1 MASGRTIWADLLTD
15 EERAVLAVGSRSQPQ
30 SHPDVLVI
38 GGGVLGVTT
47 ALACHR
53 AGLGQVALV
62 EAGELGSGS
71 TAGAAGLLIPEAHQ
85 GSDPEA
91 FVELARTSL
100 GLWRELESGTPGGVG
115 LKELEWIGFA
125 PLPAGFLADPP
136 SSVEW
141 LSVDDVAQLVPGLA
155 LETSGAL
162 IRHQG
167 RVNPLRAVSR
177 MASQLPHVVTGVKA
191 TRCEE
196 KSGVV
201 VGISTTEGP
210 ISPGSVIFATG
221 GPPALAGL
229 DVGVPSDFVKGHLA
243 ATAPVSLTLPGSVAQ
258 LATQIEDGRL
268 LVGGTVDTDDRTP
281 GVNAEVL
288 EGVRRQLLAT
298 WPQLRDA
305 ALTHQ
310 WCCWRP
316 HHPDS
321 LPVIDRVPGLE
332 NAWFTSG
339 HYRTGILMAPVTARL
354 LSEWVSTG
362 QAPALAG
369 PWGIKGRWPS

>member
-1 MASGRTIWADLLTD
+1 MASGRTIWVDLLTD
-15 EERAVLAVGSRSQPQ
+15 EERAVLHAGSRSHP
-30 SHPDVLVI
+30 SHPDVLVV

-53 AGLGQVALV
+53 AGLGQVALI

-91 FVELARTSL
+91 FVELARSSL

-115 LKELEWIGFA
+115 LRELEWIGFA
-125 PLPAGFLADPP
+125 PLSAGFLADPP

-141 LSVDDVAQLVPGLA
+141 LSADDVAQLVPGLA

-268 LVGGTVDTDDRTP
+268 LVGGTVDADDLTP

-288 EGVRRQLLAT
+288 EGVRQQLLAT
-298 WPQLRDA
+298 WPQLRDRRAYPSVVLLA
-305 ALTHQ
+305 APPPGQ
-310 WCCWRP
+310 PARDRP
-316 HHPDS
+316 GAGARTRGSRAATSAPVSSWPPS
-321 LPVIDRVPGLE
+321 LPASFPIGSVRDR
-332 NAWFTSG
+332 
-339 HYRTGILMAPVTARL
+339 RR
-354 LSEWVSTG
+354 
-362 QAPALAG
+362 
-369 PWGIKGRWPS
+369 RWPARGA

>member
-1 MASGRTIWADLLTD
+1 
-15 EERAVLAVGSRSQPQ
+15 
-30 SHPDVLVI
+30 
-38 GGGVLGVTT
+38 
-47 ALACHR
+47 
-53 AGLGQVALV
+53 
-62 EAGELGSGS
+62 
-71 TAGAAGLLIPEAHQ
+71 
-85 GSDPEA
+85 
-91 FVELARTSL
+91 
-100 GLWRELESGTPGGVG
+100 
-115 LKELEWIGFA
+115 
-125 PLPAGFLADPP
+125 
-136 SSVEW
+136 
-141 LSVDDVAQLVPGLA
+141 
-155 LETSGAL
+155 
-162 IRHQG
+162 
-167 RVNPLRAVSR
+167 
-177 MASQLPHVVTGVKA
+177 MASQLPHVATGVKA

-210 ISPGSVIFATG
+210 VSPGSVIFATG

-268 LVGGTVDTDDRTP
+268 LVGGTVDADDLTP

-288 EGVRRQLLAT
+288 EGVRRQLVAT

-369 PWGIKGRWPS
+369 PLGHKRTLAVLSQPSFEVGDEGSHVKSEHFVRIDARPEGVGLVQPGLERRPLLRQVVVEHRPA